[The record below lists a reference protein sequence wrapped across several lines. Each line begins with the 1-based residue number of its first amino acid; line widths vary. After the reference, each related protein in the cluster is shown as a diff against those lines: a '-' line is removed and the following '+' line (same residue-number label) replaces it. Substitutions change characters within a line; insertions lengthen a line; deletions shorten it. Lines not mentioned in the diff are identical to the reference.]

1 MYLAL
6 RNASKKWTMPL
17 KNWALALNQFE
28 LLCGGMMLK
37 TAKLKYDL
45 IDN

>member
-6 RNASKKWTMPL
+6 KNASKKWTML
-17 KNWALALNQFE
+17 VKNWALALNQFE

-37 TAKLKYDL
+37 AEKTPS
-45 IDN
+45 

>member
-6 RNASKKWTMPL
+6 KNASKKWAMPV
-17 KNWALALNQFE
+17 KNCTLVLNQFE
-28 LLCGGMMLK
+28 LLCGGM
-37 TAKLKYDL
+37 KYDL